1 MALVKAENVGNQFN
15 GFSGLP
21 VFRQLGLMI
30 GLAASV
36 ALGVAI
42 VMWSQT
48 PNYRLL
54 YNSLS
59 AQDSAQVVDALQK
72 SGLKYRVMKV
82 MAVSGYRVM
91 PCMKHG

>member
-21 VFRQLGLMI
+21 VLRQLGLMI

-42 VMWSQT
+42 GMWSQT
-48 PNYRLL
+48 P
-54 YNSLS
+54 
-59 AQDSAQVVDALQK
+59 
-72 SGLKYRVMKV
+72 
-82 MAVSGYRVM
+82 
-91 PCMKHG
+91 H